1 MTTSSQRQRT
11 EENGAA
17 QIAGAAV
24 LGMTLAFGFMTQ
36 QGSSATIFSLFQEG
50 NWFRESGA
58 LLLLRVA
65 VLGCFLFIPFQR
77 RLYAI
82 AGFFLVISWVT
93 LFSVVGAFI
102 LPLATSCAFF
112 YFAFDKSKS
121 IRKTGATIMLAMPF
135 LLSAIQKMHPDYLR
149 GHEFSP
155 NGSFFAFLYSW
166 GLPHDFAPPA
176 FQAALAIISIFVE
189 LGIFIGLFI
198 RPVLFAQFAL
208 LFALLLALIHP
219 PVIFVYGIFF
229 PFVLLIDETWA
240 ERINQPR
247 PAVALRQPFFWC
259 LATIFSFIRS
269 TDFSISAIKVWPVAA
284 LLLGYHLKMLLSSK
298 FKRSAGLSFSE
309 LFKNPRILVAPSL
322 VLLTF
327 VASQSGAPSPVGF
340 SMFSGRTLGSNTH
353 ALHVSNRETC
363 RQILAQWT
371 FLLVVDA
378 GAFRNADGT
387 CVIRFPT
394 LSGLH
399 GLKDRL
405 CLMNPN
411 NQWSVQ
417 LRGSEILTPENCDR
431 PQSQVEY

>member
-155 NGSFFAFLYSW
+155 NGSF
-166 GLPHDFAPPA
+166 
-176 FQAALAIISIFVE
+176 
-189 LGIFIGLFI
+189 
-198 RPVLFAQFAL
+198 
-208 LFALLLALIHP
+208 
-219 PVIFVYGIFF
+219 
-229 PFVLLIDETWA
+229 
-240 ERINQPR
+240 
-247 PAVALRQPFFWC
+247 
-259 LATIFSFIRS
+259 
-269 TDFSISAIKVWPVAA
+269 
-284 LLLGYHLKMLLSSK
+284 
-298 FKRSAGLSFSE
+298 
-309 LFKNPRILVAPSL
+309 
-322 VLLTF
+322 
-327 VASQSGAPSPVGF
+327 
-340 SMFSGRTLGSNTH
+340 TLGVFRTISPHQPSRRLSPSSLFSSNSESLLDYSFVPFSLLNSHCSSHFCSRSFTH
-353 ALHVSNRETC
+353 R
-363 RQILAQWT
+363 
-371 FLLVVDA
+371 
-378 GAFRNADGT
+378 
-387 CVIRFPT
+387 
-394 LSGLH
+394 
-399 GLKDRL
+399 
-405 CLMNPN
+405 
-411 NQWSVQ
+411 
-417 LRGSEILTPENCDR
+417 
-431 PQSQVEY
+431 